1 LHVLPLSALCAQIHS
16 WGASF
21 AEAFEHAAI
30 GMFAYMTPLERV
42 DCWAAGSA
50 RTERFECDGHDLD
63 SLLFNFLDALLFT
76 FSTDLF
82 VCREIHIEEFDAA
95 RFRIRARGFVFA
107 KKHCR
112 AVDCLS
118 YLTFPN
124 CFSRIL
130 ARRQVWRG
138 V

>member
-1 LHVLPLSALCAQIHS
+1 MRTRTEMRHLAQIHA

-42 DCWAAGSA
+42 DCRPGEGCGAA
-50 RTERFECDGHDLD
+50 RTERFECDAHDLD

-82 VCREIHIEEFDAA
+82 VCREIHIEEFDAV
-95 RFRIRARGFVFA
+95 RFRIRARGFVFCCC
-107 KKHCR
+107 CR
-112 AVDCLS
+112 
-118 YLTFPN
+118 
-124 CFSRIL
+124 
-130 ARRQVWRG
+130 
-138 V
+138 